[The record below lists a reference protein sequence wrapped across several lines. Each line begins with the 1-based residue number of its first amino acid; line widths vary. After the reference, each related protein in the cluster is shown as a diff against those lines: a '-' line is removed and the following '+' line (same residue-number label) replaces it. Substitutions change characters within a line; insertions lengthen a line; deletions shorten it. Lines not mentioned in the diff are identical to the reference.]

1 MKVKQKLAINFLMF
15 LYAVAE
21 GLESIGGSEF
31 NGTEVC
37 GLDGAQRW
45 FEL

>member
-21 GLESIGGSEF
+21 GFGF